1 MYFDSHAH
9 LGEDCFA
16 QDFVHIVENMRTAG
30 VSGMMEIGFDGP
42 SSYHAVELANR
53 YDWIWAAVGSHPD
66 DAAQVDEAR
75 IEEYRALCEDPRV
88 KAIGEI
94 GLDYHY
100 EDPPRDVQ
108 QRAFRM
114 QMELAQKLSLPVV
127 IHEREA
133 HEDGLRII
141 SDFPDVTGVF
151 HCFSGS
157 YEMAKELIR
166 RGWYI
171 GFTGVVTFKNARKA
185 VEVAEKIPLDRI
197 LIETDCPYMAPEPF
211 RGRRNDPSLVPF
223 VAKKSRRFEESP
235 QKKQLLQRK
244 KMPRDC
250 SGFERS
256 ALNAAAGRF
265 RHLLKQML
273 PSLTAR
279 GAVRDNFVYLKV
291 LRKFAASKRMDRNI
305 CTYRDS
311 VCFSCKSGLPRAA
324 RCFFIHRK
332 FRTLN
337 TSGGRTSES
346 STSSGTKPPLRS
358 TDTRGDLSS
367 VQSAGSPT
375 GSVSSASVPLPFCDC
390 SITEPPCAC
399 TIACTTGRLKPA
411 PRRGSSGTSGLA

>member
-166 RGWYI
+166 ARLVHRLYRRGDVQKRAQ
-171 GFTGVVTFKNARKA
+171 GS
-185 VEVAEKIPLDRI
+185 
-197 LIETDCPYMAPEPF
+197 
-211 RGRRNDPSLVPF
+211 RGRGKN
-223 VAKKSRRFEESP
+223 
-235 QKKQLLQRK
+235 
-244 KMPRDC
+244 
-250 SGFERS
+250 
-256 ALNAAAGRF
+256 
-265 RHLLKQML
+265 
-273 PSLTAR
+273 
-279 GAVRDNFVYLKV
+279 
-291 LRKFAASKRMDRNI
+291 
-305 CTYRDS
+305 
-311 VCFSCKSGLPRAA
+311 
-324 RCFFIHRK
+324 
-332 FRTLN
+332 
-337 TSGGRTSES
+337 
-346 STSSGTKPPLRS
+346 
-358 TDTRGDLSS
+358 
-367 VQSAGSPT
+367 SAGSYPDRNRLPLYGT
-375 GSVSSASVPLPFCDC
+375 GAIQGPPQRPKPRAVRGKKNRGDSRNLRRRSSCCNGRKCQETVPAL
-390 SITEPPCAC
+390 SEA
-399 TIACTTGRLKPA
+399 R
-411 PRRGSSGTSGLA
+411 

>member
-244 KMPRDC
+244 KCQETVP
-250 SGFERS
+250 
-256 ALNAAAGRF
+256 AL
-265 RHLLKQML
+265 
-273 PSLTAR
+273 SEAR
-279 GAVRDNFVYLKV
+279 
-291 LRKFAASKRMDRNI
+291 
-305 CTYRDS
+305 
-311 VCFSCKSGLPRAA
+311 
-324 RCFFIHRK
+324 
-332 FRTLN
+332 
-337 TSGGRTSES
+337 
-346 STSSGTKPPLRS
+346 
-358 TDTRGDLSS
+358 
-367 VQSAGSPT
+367 
-375 GSVSSASVPLPFCDC
+375 
-390 SITEPPCAC
+390 
-399 TIACTTGRLKPA
+399 
-411 PRRGSSGTSGLA
+411 

>member
-16 QDFVHIVENMRTAG
+16 QDFVHIAENMRTAG

-223 VAKKSRRFEESP
+223 VAKKIAEIRGISAEE
-235 QKKQLLQRK
+235 
-244 KMPRDC
+244 
-250 SGFERS
+250 
-256 ALNAAAGRF
+256 AAAATEENAKRLF
-265 RHLLKQML
+265 RL
-273 PSLTAR
+273 
-279 GAVRDNFVYLKV
+279 
-291 LRKFAASKRMDRNI
+291 
-305 CTYRDS
+305 
-311 VCFSCKSGLPRAA
+311 
-324 RCFFIHRK
+324 
-332 FRTLN
+332 
-337 TSGGRTSES
+337 
-346 STSSGTKPPLRS
+346 
-358 TDTRGDLSS
+358 
-367 VQSAGSPT
+367 
-375 GSVSSASVPLPFCDC
+375 
-390 SITEPPCAC
+390 
-399 TIACTTGRLKPA
+399 
-411 PRRGSSGTSGLA
+411 